1 MKSGSQ
7 DELKDFFLVVYR
19 ALKMIIAYI
28 ERRYKLKQSDDDE

>member
-19 ALKMIIAYI
+19 ALKMITAYI
-28 ERRYKLKQSDDDE
+28 RKKYKLDDDE